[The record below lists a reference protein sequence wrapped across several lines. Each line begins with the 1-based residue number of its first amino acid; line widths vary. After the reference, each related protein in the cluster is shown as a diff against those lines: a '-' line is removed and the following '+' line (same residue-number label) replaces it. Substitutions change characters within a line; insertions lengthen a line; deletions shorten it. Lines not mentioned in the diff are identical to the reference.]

1 MTDKINIFD
10 TTLRDGEQ
18 APGMH
23 LNVKEKLEIALQL
36 QKLNV
41 DIIEAGFPISS
52 KSDFEAVKEISK
64 VIKDRSIAALA
75 RANFKDIDAAGEA
88 LKDAANPVI
97 HTFISSSDIHL
108 KYQLNKTREE
118 VLQLAAEAVKRCKKY
133 TDNIEFSAMD
143 ATRSDKEYL
152 AKMYEI
158 AIQNGATVLNVPD
171 TVGYALP
178 LEYSNLIE
186 YLLNNVRGIENVI
199 ISVHCHN
206 DLGLAVA
213 NSILAATKGARQI
226 ECSVN
231 GIGERAGN
239 AAIEEVALI
248 IDTRKKDLDL
258 YTDINIKEIAKTS
271 SLVASMTGYMIAP
284 NKAIVGKNAFSHEAG
299 IHQDGMLK
307 DRSTYEILK
316 AEDIGLSSS
325 KLILGKHSGRHA
337 FIKRLEDLG
346 FNLSDEELEKAFER
360 FKSLAEKKG
369 AINDNDL
376 KAIVQN
382 EVREIKEYFKLNYYH
397 ILSGTNIKSTSTV
410 GIEINGKLFEAV
422 HFGDGPVDASF
433 KAIDQIT
440 KIKTK
445 LIDYSIE
452 AVSEGKDAIGAVKIV
467 VSNNGIEVLGRGIST
482 DIIEASIKAYINAMN
497 KIIEKQQLEISN

>member
-1 MTDKINIFD
+1 MANKIYIFD

-41 DIIEAGFPISS
+41 DTIEAGFPISS

-64 VIKDRSIAALA
+64 AIKDRSIAALA

-258 YTDINIKEIAKTS
+258 YTDINIKEIARTS
-271 SLVASMTGYMIAP
+271 NLVASMTGYLIAP

-346 FNLSDEELEKAFER
+346 FSLSDEELEKAFER

-497 KIIEKQQLEISN
+497 KIIEKQQLEINN

>member
-1 MTDKINIFD
+1 MANKIYIFD

-23 LNVKEKLEIALQL
+23 LNVKEKLEIAHQL

-52 KSDFEAVKEISK
+52 NSDFEAVKEISK
-64 VIKDRSIAALA
+64 LIRDKSIAALA
-75 RANFKDIDAAGEA
+75 RANFKDIDSAGEA
-88 LKDAANPVI
+88 LKGAANPVI

-108 KYQLNKTREE
+108 KYQLNKSREE
-118 VLQLAAEAVKRCKKY
+118 VLEIAAESVKRCRKY

-178 LEYSNLIE
+178 LEYSGLIK
-186 YLLNNVRGIENVI
+186 YLLDNVKGIENVI

-213 NSILAATKGARQI
+213 NSILAANMGAKQI

-231 GIGERAGN
+231 GVGERAGN
-239 AAIEEVALI
+239 AAIEEIALI
-248 IDTRKKDLDL
+248 IDTRKKDLNF
-258 YTDINIKEIAKTS
+258 YTDLNIKEIARTS
-271 SLVASMTGYMIAP
+271 SLVSSLTGYLIAP

-316 AEDIGLSSS
+316 PEDIGLSSS

-337 FIKRLEDLG
+337 FVKRLVDSGYELND
-346 FNLSDEELEKAFER
+346 NELEKAFER

-369 AINDNDL
+369 VINDNDL
-376 KAIVQN
+376 KAIIQN
-382 EVREIKEYFKLNYYH
+382 EIRKEAEYFKLNYYH
-397 ILSGTNIKSTSTV
+397 ILSGTNLKSTSTV
-410 GIEINGKLFEAV
+410 GIELKGKLFEAV

-440 KIKTK
+440 KINAK
-445 LIDYSIE
+445 LVDYNIE
-452 AVSEGKDAIGAVKIV
+452 AVSEGKDAIGAVKV
-467 VSNNGIEVLGRGIST
+467 VINCNGVNVLGRGIST

-497 KIIEKQQLEISN
+497 KIVENKDF

>member
-1 MTDKINIFD
+1 MPNKIYIFD

-23 LNVKEKLEIALQL
+23 LNVKEKLEIARQL

-41 DIIEAGFPISS
+41 DVIEAGFPISS
-52 KSDFEAVKEISK
+52 NSDFEAVKEISK
-64 VIKDRSIAALA
+64 SIRDRSIAALA
-75 RANFKDIDAAGEA
+75 RANYKDIDSAGEA
-88 LKDAANPVI
+88 LKNAANPVI

-108 KYQLNKTREE
+108 KYQLNKSREE
-118 VLQLAAEAVKRCKKY
+118 VLEIAADSVKRCKKY

-143 ATRSDKEYL
+143 ATRSDWQYL

-158 AIQNGATVLNVPD
+158 VIQNGATVLNVPD

-178 LEYSNLIE
+178 LEYSDLIK
-186 YLLNNVRGIENVI
+186 YLLNNVKDIENVI

-213 NSILAATKGARQI
+213 NSILAAGVGARQI

-231 GIGERAGN
+231 GVGERAGN
-239 AAIEEVALI
+239 AAIEEIALI
-248 IDTRKKDLDL
+248 IDTRKKDLNFFTDL
-258 YTDINIKEIAKTS
+258 NIKEIAKTS
-271 SLVASMTGYMIAP
+271 NLVSTMTGYLIAP

-316 AEDIGLSSS
+316 PEDIGLSSS

-337 FIKRLEDLG
+337 FIKRIVDSG
-346 FNLSDEELEKAFER
+346 YSLSEADLEKAFDR

-376 KAIVQN
+376 KAIIQN
-382 EVREIKEYFKLNYYH
+382 EIREESEYFKLNYYH
-397 ILSGTNIKSTSTV
+397 ILSGTNLKSTSTV
-410 GIEINGKLFEAV
+410 GLEIKGKLFEAV

-440 KIKTK
+440 KIKAK
-445 LIDYSIE
+445 LVDYNIE
-452 AVSEGKDAIGAVKIV
+452 AVSEGKDAIGAVKV
-467 VSNNGIEVLGRGIST
+467 VVNSNGVNFLGRGIST
-482 DIIEASIKAYINAMN
+482 DIIEASIKAYVSAMN
-497 KIIEKQQLEISN
+497 KIIEDKEL

>member
-1 MTDKINIFD
+1 MANKIFIFD

-23 LNVKEKLEIALQL
+23 LNVKEKLEIAHQL
-36 QKLNV
+36 QRLNV

-52 KSDFEAVKEISK
+52 KSDFDAVKEISK
-64 VIKDRSIAALA
+64 AIRDKAIAALA
-75 RANFKDIDAAGEA
+75 RASFKDIDAAGEA

-118 VLQLAAEAVKRCKKY
+118 VLGIAADSVKRCRKY

-158 AIQNGATVLNVPD
+158 AIQNGATVINVPD

-178 LEYSNLIE
+178 LEYANLIE
-186 YLLNNVRGIENVI
+186 YLMNNVRGIENVI

-213 NSILAATKGARQI
+213 NSILAANKGARQI

-248 IDTRKKDLDL
+248 IDTRKKDLNF
-258 YTDINIKEIAKTS
+258 YTDINIKEIARTS
-271 SLVASMTGYMIAP
+271 NLVASMTGYLVAP

-316 AEDIGLSSS
+316 PEDIGMSSS

-346 FNLSDEELEKAFER
+346 FSLRDAELEKAFDR

-369 AINDNDL
+369 EINDNDL

-382 EVREIKEYFKLNYYH
+382 EIIEITEYFKLNYYH

-410 GIEINGKLFEAV
+410 GIEIKGKLFEAAN
-422 HFGDGPVDASF
+422 FGDGPVDASF

-440 KIKTK
+440 KISTK

-497 KIIEKQQLEISN
+497 RIVEKQEVEINH

>member
-1 MTDKINIFD
+1 MAEKIYIFD

-41 DIIEAGFPISS
+41 DTIEAGFPISS
-52 KSDFEAVKEISK
+52 KSDFDAVKEISK
-64 VIKDRSIAALA
+64 VIRDRQIAALA

-118 VLQLAAEAVKRCKKY
+118 VLELAAEAVKRCKKY

-158 AIQNGATVLNVPD
+158 AIQNGATVINVPD

-186 YLLNNVRGIENVI
+186 YLLNNVKGIENVKV
-199 ISVHCHN
+199 SVHCHN

-248 IDTRKKDLDL
+248 IDTRKKDLGI
-258 YTDINIKEIAKTS
+258 YTDLNIKEIAKTS
-271 SLVASMTGYMIAP
+271 HLVASLTGYLIAP

-337 FIKRLEDLG
+337 FIKRLEELG
-346 FNLSDEELEKAFER
+346 FNLSNGELEKAFER

-382 EVREIKEYFKLNYYH
+382 EVKEINEYFKLNYYH

-410 GIEINGKLFEAV
+410 GIEINGKLFEAA

-440 KIKTK
+440 KIKAK
-445 LIDYSIE
+445 LLDYNIE
-452 AVSEGKDAIGAVKIV
+452 AVSEGKDAIGSVKIV
-467 VSNNGIEVLGRGIST
+467 VSYNGIEVLGRGIST

-497 KIIEKQQLEISN
+497 KIVEEQQL

>member
-1 MTDKINIFD
+1 M
-10 TTLRDGEQ
+10 
-18 APGMH
+18 
-23 LNVKEKLEIALQL
+23 
-36 QKLNV
+36 
-41 DIIEAGFPISS
+41 
-52 KSDFEAVKEISK
+52 
-64 VIKDRSIAALA
+64 
-75 RANFKDIDAAGEA
+75 
-88 LKDAANPVI
+88 
-97 HTFISSSDIHL
+97 
-108 KYQLNKTREE
+108 
-118 VLQLAAEAVKRCKKY
+118 
-133 TDNIEFSAMD
+133 
-143 ATRSDKEYL
+143 
-152 AKMYEI
+152 
-158 AIQNGATVLNVPD
+158 
-171 TVGYALP
+171 
-178 LEYSNLIE
+178 
-186 YLLNNVRGIENVI
+186 NNVRGIENVI

-213 NSILAATKGARQI
+213 NSILAANKGARQI

-248 IDTRKKDLDL
+248 IDTRKKDLNF
-258 YTDINIKEIAKTS
+258 YTDINIKEIARTS
-271 SLVASMTGYMIAP
+271 NLVASMTGYLVAP

-316 AEDIGLSSS
+316 PEDIGLSSS

-346 FNLSDEELEKAFER
+346 FSLSDAELEKAFDR

-369 AINDNDL
+369 EINDNDL

-382 EVREIKEYFKLNYYH
+382 EIIEITEYFKLNYYH

-410 GIEINGKLFEAV
+410 GIEIKGKLFEAAN
-422 HFGDGPVDASF
+422 FGDGPVDASF

-440 KIKTK
+440 KISTK

-497 KIIEKQQLEISN
+497 RIVEKQEVEINH

>member
-1 MTDKINIFD
+1 MANKIYIFD

-23 LNVKEKLEIALQL
+23 LNVKEKLEIAHQL

-52 KSDFEAVKEISK
+52 NSDFEAVKEISK
-64 VIKDRSIAALA
+64 SIRDKSIAALA
-75 RANFKDIDAAGEA
+75 RANFKDIDSAGEA
-88 LKDAANPVI
+88 LKGAANPVI

-108 KYQLNKTREE
+108 KYQLNKSREE
-118 VLQLAAEAVKRCKKY
+118 VLEIAAESVKRCRKY

-178 LEYSNLIE
+178 LEYSSLIK
-186 YLLNNVRGIENVI
+186 YLLDNVKGIENVI
-199 ISVHCHN
+199 VSVHCHN

-213 NSILAATKGARQI
+213 NSILAANMGAKQI

-231 GIGERAGN
+231 GVGERAGN
-239 AAIEEVALI
+239 AAIEEIALI
-248 IDTRKKDLDL
+248 IDTRKNDLNF
-258 YTDINIKEIAKTS
+258 YTDLNIKEIARTSNLVS
-271 SLVASMTGYMIAP
+271 SLTGYLIAP

-316 AEDIGLSSS
+316 PEDIGLSSS

-337 FIKRLEDLG
+337 FVKRLVDSGYDL
-346 FNLSDEELEKAFER
+346 NDNELEKAFER

-376 KAIVQN
+376 KAIIQN
-382 EVREIKEYFKLNYYH
+382 EIRKEAEYFKLNYYH
-397 ILSGTNIKSTSTV
+397 ILSGTNLKSTSTV
-410 GIEINGKLFEAV
+410 GIEIKGKLFEAV

-440 KIKTK
+440 KINAK
-445 LIDYSIE
+445 LVDYNIE
-452 AVSEGKDAIGAVKIV
+452 AVSEGKDAIGAVKV
-467 VSNNGIEVLGRGIST
+467 VINCNGVNVLGRGIST

-497 KIIEKQQLEISN
+497 KIVENKDF

>member
-1 MTDKINIFD
+1 MANKIFIFD

-23 LNVKEKLEIALQL
+23 LNVKEKLEIAHQL

-64 VIKDRSIAALA
+64 SIKDKSIAALA

-108 KYQLNKTREE
+108 KYQLNKSREE
-118 VLQLAAEAVKRCKKY
+118 VLEIAAQAVKRCKKY

-143 ATRSDKEYL
+143 ATRSNKEYL

-178 LEYSNLIE
+178 LEYSNLIK
-186 YLLNNVRGIENVI
+186 YLLDNVKGIENVI

-213 NSILAATKGARQI
+213 NSMLAVSMGARQI

-231 GIGERAGN
+231 GIGERAG
-239 AAIEEVALI
+239 
-248 IDTRKKDLDL
+248 
-258 YTDINIKEIAKTS
+258 
-271 SLVASMTGYMIAP
+271 
-284 NKAIVGKNAFSHEAG
+284 
-299 IHQDGMLK
+299 
-307 DRSTYEILK
+307 
-316 AEDIGLSSS
+316 
-325 KLILGKHSGRHA
+325 
-337 FIKRLEDLG
+337 
-346 FNLSDEELEKAFER
+346 
-360 FKSLAEKKG
+360 
-369 AINDNDL
+369 
-376 KAIVQN
+376 
-382 EVREIKEYFKLNYYH
+382 
-397 ILSGTNIKSTSTV
+397 
-410 GIEINGKLFEAV
+410 
-422 HFGDGPVDASF
+422 
-433 KAIDQIT
+433 
-440 KIKTK
+440 
-445 LIDYSIE
+445 
-452 AVSEGKDAIGAVKIV
+452 
-467 VSNNGIEVLGRGIST
+467 
-482 DIIEASIKAYINAMN
+482 
-497 KIIEKQQLEISN
+497 

>member
-1 MTDKINIFD
+1 MSNKIYIFD

-23 LNVKEKLEIALQL
+23 LNVKEKLEIARQL

-41 DIIEAGFPISS
+41 DVIEAGFPISS
-52 KSDFEAVKEISK
+52 NSDFEAVKEISK
-64 VIKDRSIAALA
+64 SIRDRSIAALA
-75 RANFKDIDAAGEA
+75 RANYKDIDCAGEA
-88 LKDAANPVI
+88 LKNAANPVI

-108 KYQLNKTREE
+108 KYQLNKSREE
-118 VLQLAAEAVKRCKKY
+118 VLEIAADSVKRCKKY

-143 ATRSDKEYL
+143 ATRSDWQYL

-158 AIQNGATVLNVPD
+158 VIQNGATVLNVPD

-178 LEYSNLIE
+178 LEYSDLIK

-213 NSILAATKGARQI
+213 NSILAAGVGARQI

-231 GIGERAGN
+231 GVGERAGN
-239 AAIEEVALI
+239 AAIEEIALI
-248 IDTRKKDLDL
+248 IDTRKKDLDFF
-258 YTDINIKEIAKTS
+258 TDLNIKEIAKTS
-271 SLVASMTGYMIAP
+271 NLVSAMTGYLIAP

-316 AEDIGLSSS
+316 PEDIGLSSS

-337 FIKRLEDLG
+337 FIKRIVDSGYSLNEADM
-346 FNLSDEELEKAFER
+346 EKAFDR

-376 KAIVQN
+376 KAIIQN
-382 EVREIKEYFKLNYYH
+382 EIREESEYFKLNYYH
-397 ILSGTNIKSTSTV
+397 ILSGTNLKSTSTV
-410 GIEINGKLFEAV
+410 GLEIKGKLFEAV

-440 KIKTK
+440 KINTK
-445 LIDYSIE
+445 LVDYNIE
-452 AVSEGKDAIGAVKIV
+452 AVSEGKDAIGAVKV
-467 VSNNGIEVLGRGIST
+467 VVNSHGVNFLGRGIST
-482 DIIEASIKAYINAMN
+482 DIIEASIKAYVSAMN
-497 KIIEKQQLEISN
+497 KIIEDKEL

>member
-1 MTDKINIFD
+1 MSQKIFIFD

-23 LNVKEKLEIALQL
+23 LSVKEKLEIAHQL

-52 KSDFEAVKEISK
+52 KSDFDAVKEISK
-64 VIKDRSIAALA
+64 VIRDKSIAALA

-108 KYQLNKTREE
+108 KHQLNKTREQ
-118 VLQLAAEAVKRCKKY
+118 VLEITAESVKRCKKY

-152 AKMYEI
+152 VKMFEI
-158 AIQNGATVLNVPD
+158 AIKNGAKILNVPD

-178 LEYSNLIE
+178 LEYSGLIE
-186 YLLNNVRGIENVI
+186 YLMNNVKGIENTI

-213 NSILAATKGARQI
+213 NSILAINKGARQI

-248 IDTRKKDLDL
+248 LDTRKKDLNF
-258 YTDINIKEIAKTS
+258 YTDINIREIAKTS
-271 SLVASMTGYMIAP
+271 NLVAALTGYLVAP

-316 AEDIGLSSS
+316 PEDIGLSAS

-337 FIKRLEDLG
+337 FVKRLEDLG
-346 FNLSDEELEKAFER
+346 FNLNEAEIEKSFER

-376 KAIVQN
+376 KAIIQN
-382 EVREIKEYFKLNYYH
+382 ETREIKEYFKLNYYH
-397 ILSGTNIKSTSTV
+397 ILSGTNVKSTSTV
-410 GIEINGKLFEAV
+410 GIDINGKLFESV
-422 HFGDGPVDASF
+422 HFGDGPIDASF

-440 KIKTK
+440 KISTN

-452 AVSEGKDAIGAVKIV
+452 AVSEGKDAIGAVKIII
-467 VSNNGIEVLGRGIST
+467 SNNGIEVLGRGIST
-482 DIIEASIKAYINAMN
+482 DVIEASIKAYINAMN
-497 KIIEKQQLEISN
+497 RIVENQET

>member
-1 MTDKINIFD
+1 MAQKIYIFD

-23 LNVKEKLEIALQL
+23 LNVKEKLEIAYQL

-41 DIIEAGFPISS
+41 DVIEAGFPISS
-52 KSDFEAVKEISK
+52 KSDFDAVKEISK
-64 VIKDRSIAALA
+64 VIRDKSIAALA

-88 LKDAANPVI
+88 LKGASNPVI

-108 KYQLNKTREE
+108 KYQLNKSRQE
-118 VLQLAAEAVKRCKKY
+118 VLEIAAQSVKKCREY

-143 ATRSDKEYL
+143 ATRSDRQYL
-152 AKMYEI
+152 AQMYEI
-158 AIQNGATVLNVPD
+158 AIKNGATVINVPD

-178 LEYSNLIE
+178 LEYSSLIE
-186 YLLNNVRGIENVI
+186 YLMDNVRGIENVI
-199 ISVHCHN
+199 VSVHCHD

-213 NSILAATKGARQI
+213 NSILAADKGARQI

-239 AAIEEVALI
+239 AAIEEIALI
-248 IDTRKKDLDL
+248 IDTRKKNLNF
-258 YTDINIKEIAKTS
+258 YTDINIREIAKTS
-271 SLVASMTGYMIAP
+271 NLVTSLTGYMIAP

-316 AEDIGLSSS
+316 PEDIGLSSS

-337 FIKRLEDLG
+337 FVKRLEDLG
-346 FNLSDEELEKAFER
+346 FNLNEVEIEKAFER

-376 KAIVQN
+376 KAIVQD
-382 EVREIKEYFKLNYYH
+382 EISEIAEYFKLNYYH

-410 GIEINGKLFEAV
+410 GIEIKGKLFEAV

-440 KIKTK
+440 KINTK

-452 AVSEGKDAIGAVKIV
+452 AVSEGKDAIGAVKIIV
-467 VSNNGIEVLGRGIST
+467 ASNGMEIPGRGIST

-497 KIIEKQQLEISN
+497 RIIENQEI

>member
-1 MTDKINIFD
+1 MANKIFIFD

-23 LNVKEKLEIALQL
+23 LNVKEKLEIAWQL

-64 VIKDRSIAALA
+64 SIKDKSIAALA

-108 KYQLNKTREE
+108 KYQLNKSREE
-118 VLQLAAEAVKRCKKY
+118 VLEIAAQSVKRCKKY

-178 LEYSNLIE
+178 LEYSSLIK
-186 YLLNNVRGIENVI
+186 YLLNNVKGIENVI

-213 NSILAATKGARQI
+213 NSMLAAGVGARQI

-239 AAIEEVALI
+239 AAIEEIALI
-248 IDTRKKDLDL
+248 IDTRKKDLGF
-258 YTDINIKEIAKTS
+258 YTDLNIKEIIRTS
-271 SLVASMTGYMIAP
+271 NLVASMTGYLIAP

-316 AEDIGLSSS
+316 PEDIGLLSS

-337 FIKRLEDLG
+337 FVKRLEDSG
-346 FNLSDEELEKAFER
+346 YNLNEAELEKAFER

-376 KAIVQN
+376 KAIIQN
-382 EVREIKEYFKLNYYH
+382 EIREVSEYFKLNYYH

-410 GIEINGKLFEAV
+410 GIEIKGKLFEAV

-433 KAIDQIT
+433 KAIDQVT
-440 KIKTK
+440 KINTK
-445 LIDYSIE
+445 LVDYNIE
-452 AVSEGKDAIGAVKIV
+452 AVSEGKDAIGAVKVV
-467 VSNNGIEVLGRGIST
+467 VSSNGVNVLGRGIST
-482 DIIEASIKAYINAMN
+482 DIIEASIKAYIDAMN
-497 KIIEKQQLEISN
+497 RIIENQDFKKIK

>member
-1 MTDKINIFD
+1 MSHKIFIFD

-23 LNVKEKLEIALQL
+23 LNVKEKLEIAYQL

-52 KSDFEAVKEISK
+52 KSDFNAVKEISGI
-64 VIKDRSIAALA
+64 IKDKSIAALA

-88 LKDAANPVI
+88 LKNAANPVI

-108 KYQLNKTREE
+108 KYQLNKTREQ
-118 VLQLAAEAVKRCKKY
+118 VLEIAAESVKRCKKY

-143 ATRSDKEYL
+143 ATRSDREYL
-152 AKMYEI
+152 ARMFEV
-158 AIQNGATVLNVPD
+158 AIKNGAKVLNVPD

-178 LEYSNLIE
+178 LEYSALIE
-186 YLLNNVRGIENVI
+186 YLMNNVRGIENTIV
-199 ISVHCHN
+199 SVHCHN

-213 NSILAATKGARQI
+213 NSILAINVGARQI

-231 GIGERAGN
+231 GVGERAGN

-248 IDTRKKDLDL
+248 LDTRKKDMDF
-258 YTDINIKEIAKTS
+258 YTGINIKEIAKTS
-271 SLVASMTGYMIAP
+271 NLVSSLTGYLIAP

-316 AEDIGLSSS
+316 PEDIGLSAS

-337 FIKRLEDLG
+337 FVKRIEDLG
-346 FNLSDEELEKAFER
+346 FNLNEAEIEKSFEK
-360 FKSLAEKKG
+360 FKSLAERKG

-382 EVREIKEYFKLNYYH
+382 ETIEIKEYFKLNYYH
-397 ILSGTNIKSTSTV
+397 ILSGTNVKSTSTV

-422 HFGDGPVDASF
+422 HFGDGPIDASF

-440 KIKTK
+440 KLSAK

-467 VSNNGIEVLGRGIST
+467 VSNNGIQVLGRGIST
-482 DIIEASIKAYINAMN
+482 DVIEASIKAYINAMN
-497 KIIEKQQLEISN
+497 RIVESQEA

>member
-1 MTDKINIFD
+1 MAQKIYIFD

-23 LNVKEKLEIALQL
+23 LNVKEKLEIAYQL

-52 KSDFEAVKEISK
+52 RSDFDAVVEISK
-64 VIKDRSIAALA
+64 VIRDRAIAALA

-108 KYQLNKTREE
+108 KYQLNKSREE
-118 VLQLAAEAVKRCKKY
+118 VLEIAAQSVKRCTKY
-133 TDNIEFSAMD
+133 TKNIEFSAMD
-143 ATRSDKEYL
+143 ATRSDKQYL
-152 AKMYEI
+152 AQMYEI
-158 AIQNGATVLNVPD
+158 AIKNGATVLNVPD

-178 LEYSNLIE
+178 LEYSELIE
-186 YLLNNVRGIENVI
+186 YLMNNVRGIENVI
-199 ISVHCHN
+199 VSVHCHD

-213 NSILAATKGARQI
+213 NSILAAVKGARQI

-239 AAIEEVALI
+239 AAIEEIALI
-248 IDTRKKDLDL
+248 IDTRKKNLDF
-258 YTDINIKEIAKTS
+258 YTDINIREIAKTS
-271 SLVASMTGYMIAP
+271 NLVSSLTGYMVAP
-284 NKAIVGKNAFSHEAG
+284 NKAVVGKNAFSHEAG

-316 AEDIGLSSS
+316 PEDIGMSSS

-346 FNLSDEELEKAFER
+346 FELNEGEIEKAFER

-376 KAIVQN
+376 KAIIQD
-382 EVREIKEYFKLNYYH
+382 EISEIPEYFKLSYYH
-397 ILSGTNIKSTSTV
+397 ILSGTNIKATSTI
-410 GIEINGKLFEAV
+410 GIEIKGKLFEAV

-440 KIKTK
+440 KINAK

-467 VSNNGIEVLGRGIST
+467 IASNGIEVPGRGIST

-497 KIIEKQQLEISN
+497 RIVENQETGINL

>member
-1 MTDKINIFD
+1 MSSKIFIFD

-18 APGMH
+18 APGIH
-23 LNVKEKLEIALQL
+23 LNVKEKLEIAHQL
-36 QKLNV
+36 AKLNV
-41 DIIEAGFPISS
+41 DVIEAGFPISS
-52 KSDFEAVKEISK
+52 PSDFEGVKAISK
-64 VIKDRSIAALA
+64 AIKDRSIAALA

-88 LKDAANPVI
+88 LKNAASPVI

-108 KYQLNKTREE
+108 KYQLNKSREE
-118 VLQLAAEAVKRCKKY
+118 VLEIAAESVKRCKKY
-133 TDNIEFSAMD
+133 TDQIEFSAMD

-152 AKMYEI
+152 ARMYEI
-158 AIQNGATVLNVPD
+158 AIKNGATVLNVPD

-178 LEYSNLIE
+178 LEYSELIS
-186 YLLNNVRGIENVI
+186 YLMNNVKGIENVI

-213 NSILAATKGARQI
+213 NSILALNYGARQI

-239 AAIEEVALI
+239 AAIEEVVLI
-248 IDTRKKDLDL
+248 IDTRKQDLNV

-271 SLVASMTGYMIAP
+271 NLVASLTGYLIAP
-284 NKAIVGKNAFSHEAG
+284 NKAIIGKNAFAHEAG

-316 AEDIGLSSS
+316 PEDIGLSAS

-337 FIKRLEDLG
+337 FVKRLEDLG
-346 FNLSDEELEKAFER
+346 FMLSESEIEKSFER
-360 FKSLAEKKG
+360 FKLLAEKKG
-369 AINDNDL
+369 AISDKDL

-382 EVREIKEYFKLNYYH
+382 EIRETSEYFKLNYYN

-410 GIEINGKLFEAV
+410 GIEINGKLFESSYN
-422 HFGDGPVDASF
+422 GDGPVDASF

-440 KIKTK
+440 NIKAK
-445 LIDYSIE
+445 LVEYVIE
-452 AVSEGKDAIGAVKIV
+452 AVTEGKDAIGSVKIIA
-467 VSNNGIEVLGRGIST
+467 SANGIEVMGRGIST
-482 DIIEASIKAYINAMN
+482 DIIEASIKAYVDAMN
-497 KIIEKQQLEISN
+497 RIIEKQDIE